1 MPFSKRVQPL
11 HAEGAYV
18 VLAKAQQLEAQG
30 KHILHFEI
38 GQPDFPPP
46 AHVTLAGVRAIANGQ
61 TRYTPPGGIP
71 ELRAAIAAETGR
83 RLGLDF
89 SPSQVVV
96 SPGLKPNL
104 FFAML
109 ALLEPGD
116 EVIYPDPGYPSYAAL
131 PGLAG
136 GVGVPVPVLEERN
149 FSFDLQAFDRL
160 LTPRTRV
167 ILLNSPANPTGGVMS
182 RADLEH
188 IAEQAIAHNCFILSD
203 EIYCRLAYDGLEVP
217 SIASLPGMAERT
229 VVCDGF
235 SKTYAMTGWRLGY
248 AILPPALAERV
259 EVQLMHVIGC
269 AAQATQ
275 LAALA
280 ALTGPQEEV
289 QAHVADYQNRRDLL
303 VAGLNQISGL
313 RCQKPQ
319 GAFYV
324 FPNIQAFGLTSDQMA
339 EYLLEKAGVA
349 VLPGNG
355 FGTYGEGYIRLSYCT
370 SEQNIQKGLERI
382 AAALQQLPQVSR
394 VAAG

>member
-1 MPFSKRVQPL
+1 MQFSKRVQPL

-30 KHILHFEI
+30 RDILHFEI
-38 GQPDFPPP
+38 GQPDFAPPTH
-46 AHVTLAGVRAIANGQ
+46 ATLAGLRAIANGQ
-61 TRYTPPGGIP
+61 TRYTPPGGIL
-71 ELRAAIAAETGR
+71 ELRTAIALDAGR
-83 RLGLDF
+83 RRGLEF
-89 SPSQVVV
+89 SAQQVVV

-116 EVIYPDPGYPSYAAL
+116 EVIYPDPGYPSYGAL

-136 GVGVPVPVLEERN
+136 GVGGPVPVLEERD
-149 FSFDLQAFDRL
+149 FSFDLDAFDKL
-160 LTPRTRV
+160 LTPKTRI

-182 RADLEH
+182 RSDLEH
-188 IAEQAIAHNCFILSD
+188 IAKRAIADDCYILSD

-217 SIASLPGMAERT
+217 SIATLPGMAERT
-229 VVCDGF
+229 VICDGF

-289 QAHVADYQNRRDLL
+289 DAHVAEYQQRRDLL
-303 VAGLNQISGL
+303 VNGLNQIPGL
-313 RCQKPQ
+313 SCRKPQ

-324 FPNIQAFGLTSDQMA
+324 FPNIRSYSLSSDQMA
-339 EYLLEKAGVA
+339 DYLLEKAGVA
-349 VLPGNG
+349 VLAGNG
-355 FGTYGEGYIRLSYCT
+355 FGANGEGYIRLSYCT
-370 SEQNIQKGLERI
+370 SEENIKKCLERI
-382 AAALQQLPQVSR
+382 AIALSQLPFK
-394 VAAG
+394 G

>member
-1 MPFSKRVQPL
+1 MQFSKRVQPL

-30 KHILHFEI
+30 RDILHFEI
-38 GQPDFPPP
+38 GQPDFAPP
-46 AHVTLAGVRAIANGQ
+46 AHATLAGLRAIANGQ

-71 ELRAAIAAETGR
+71 ELRTAIALDAGR
-83 RLGLDF
+83 RRGLEF
-89 SPSQVVV
+89 SAQQVVV

-116 EVIYPDPGYPSYAAL
+116 EVIYPDPGYPSYGAL

-136 GVGVPVPVLEERN
+136 GVGVPVPVLEERD
-149 FSFDLQAFDRL
+149 FSFDLDAFDKL
-160 LTPRTRV
+160 LTPKTRI

-182 RADLEH
+182 RSDLEH
-188 IAEQAIAHNCFILSD
+188 IAKRAIANDCYILSD

-217 SIASLPGMAERT
+217 SIATLPGMAERT
-229 VVCDGF
+229 VICDGF

-280 ALTGPQEEV
+280 ALTGPQKEV
-289 QAHVADYQNRRDLL
+289 DAHVAEYQQRRDLL
-303 VAGLNQISGL
+303 VNGLNQIPGL
-313 RCQKPQ
+313 SCQKPQ

-324 FPNIQAFGLTSDQMA
+324 FPNIRSYSLSSDQMA
-339 EYLLEKAGVA
+339 DYLLEKAGVA
-349 VLPGNG
+349 VLAGNG
-355 FGTYGEGYIRLSYCT
+355 FGANGEGYIRLSYCT
-370 SEQNIQKGLERI
+370 SEENIKKCLERI
-382 AAALQQLPQVSR
+382 AIALNQLPFK
-394 VAAG
+394 G

>member
-1 MPFSKRVQPL
+1 MTFAHRVQHL
-11 HAEGAYV
+11 TAEGAYV

-30 KHILHFEI
+30 KEILHFEI
-38 GQPDFPPP
+38 GQPDFAPPTH
-46 AHVTLAGVRAIANGQ
+46 ATLAGMRAIANGQ

-71 ELRAAIAAETGR
+71 ELRAAIAEDAGR
-83 RLGLDF
+83 RRGLEF
-89 SPSQVVV
+89 SPHQVVV

-116 EVIYPDPGYPSYAAL
+116 EVLYPDPGYPSYSML

-136 GVGVPVPVLEERN
+136 GVGVPVPVLEERG
-149 FSFDLQAFDRL
+149 FAFDLDAFDRL
-160 LTPRTRV
+160 LSSRTKV

-182 RADLEH
+182 RSDLEH
-188 IAEQAIAHNCFILSD
+188 IAEKAIANDCYILSD

-229 VVCDGF
+229 VICDGF

-248 AILPPALAERV
+248 AILPPALAECV
-259 EVQLMHVIGC
+259 ETQLMHVIGC

-280 ALTGPQEEV
+280 ALTGPQAEV
-289 QAHVADYQNRRDLL
+289 DAHVTDYQHRRDLL
-303 VAGLNQISGL
+303 VDGLNRIPGL
-313 RCQKPQ
+313 RCQRPQ

-324 FPNIQAFGLTSDQMA
+324 FPNIQATGMTSDQMA
-339 EYLLEKAGVA
+339 DYLLAEAGVA

-355 FGTYGEGYIRLSYCT
+355 FGKNGEGYIRLSYST
-370 SEQNIQKGLERI
+370 SEANIKKGLERI
-382 AAALQQLPQVSR
+382 AQAIQYLSK
-394 VAAG
+394 

>member
-1 MPFSKRVQPL
+1 MNFSSRVQPL

-30 KHILHFEI
+30 RDILHFEI
-38 GQPDFPPP
+38 GQPDFAPPSH
-46 AHVTLAGVRAIANGQ
+46 AILAGIQAIADGQ

-71 ELRAAIAAETGR
+71 ELRSAIAADAGQR
-83 RLGLDF
+83 RGLTF
-89 SPSQVVV
+89 SPQQVVV

-136 GVGVPVPVLEERN
+136 GIGVPVPVLEERD
-149 FSFDLQAFDRL
+149 FSFDLDAFDRL

-182 RADLEH
+182 RSDLEH
-188 IAEQAIAHNCFILSD
+188 IARQAIVHDSYILSD

-229 VVCDGF
+229 VICDGF

-248 AILPPALAERV
+248 AILPSALAERV

-280 ALTGPQEEV
+280 ALTGPQAEV
-289 QAHVADYQNRRDLL
+289 DAHVADYQHRRDLL
-303 VAGLNQISGL
+303 VAGLNQIPGL
-313 RCQKPQ
+313 TCRKPQ

-324 FPNIQAFGLTSDQMA
+324 FPNIRAFGLTSDQMA
-339 EYLLEKAGVA
+339 DYLLDEAGVA
-349 VLPGNG
+349 VLAGNG
-355 FGTYGEGYIRLSYCT
+355 FGANGEGYIRLSYCT
-370 SEQNIQKGLERI
+370 SEQKIHQGVERI
-382 AAALQQLPQVSR
+382 AQALSR
-394 VAAG
+394 LSIRG

>member
-1 MPFSKRVQPL
+1 LQFSKRVQPL

-30 KHILHFEI
+30 HDILHFEI

-46 AHVTLAGVRAIANGQ
+46 AHATLAGMRAIANGL

-71 ELRAAIAAETGR
+71 ELRSAIAADSGKR
-83 RLGLDF
+83 RGLKF
-89 SPSQVVV
+89 SPQQVVV

-136 GVGVPVPVLEERN
+136 GIGIPVPVLEERS
-149 FSFDLQAFDRL
+149 FSFDLDAFDRL
-160 LTPRTRV
+160 ITPRTRV

-182 RADLEH
+182 RSDLEH
-188 IAEQAIAHNCFILSD
+188 IAKQAIAHDCYILSD

-229 VVCDGF
+229 VICDGF

-289 QAHVADYQNRRDLL
+289 DAHVADYQRRRDLL
-303 VAGLNQISGL
+303 VEGLNQIPGL

-324 FPNIQAFGLTSDQMA
+324 FPNIRSFGLTSDQMA
-339 EYLLEKAGVA
+339 DYLLEKASVA
-349 VLPGNG
+349 VLAGNG
-355 FGTYGEGYIRLSYCT
+355 FGANGEGYIRLSYCT
-370 SEQNIQKGLERI
+370 SEENIKKGIDRIAHALQLLNHNGLE
-382 AAALQQLPQVSR
+382 
-394 VAAG
+394 